1 MHFVSAMD
9 FILIGSAF
17 STMISSRQFVV
28 CIRPSCRP
36 TSNSPC
42 NGDQKN
48 LGGKNRE
55 RAATDSKSHFVRL
68 HTLSSSGTQPTRL
81 IIRKELAQNEI
92 VCMCGGHRFLCDYKT
107 WLLPPILIESNLT
120 PGPRPDDFNGLL
132 WKWKVNNDIA
142 S

>member
-92 VCMCGGHRFLCDYKT
+92 VYICVCVAD
-107 WLLPPILIESNLT
+107 IESNLT